1 MALVERVLGRMNC
14 VSIDGVKSG
23 LLPVVS
29 GCHKVVSLVLCS
41 SWSMLMIYQTMSSI
55 QSCCCLQTMQS
66 VFGGHRP
73 PTRSRFLE

>member
-41 SWSMLMIYQTMSSI
+41 SWSMLMIYQTMIIHSKLLLFADDAKCFRRTSPAYKISI
-55 QSCCCLQTMQS
+55 
-66 VFGGHRP
+66 P
-73 PTRSRFLE
+73 